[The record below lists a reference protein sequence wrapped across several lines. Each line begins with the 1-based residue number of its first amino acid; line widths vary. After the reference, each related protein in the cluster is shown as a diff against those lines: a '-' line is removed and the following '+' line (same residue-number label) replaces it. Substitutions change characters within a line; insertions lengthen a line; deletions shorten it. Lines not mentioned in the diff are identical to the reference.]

1 MSSEVA
7 SNIWLSEWT
16 NDPVS
21 SNGTQDITLRD
32 LRLGVYGALG
42 GAQGNTQN
50 SVSSNITD
58 GSVFHTMKYISKNTP
73 ISIGNSL

>member
-21 SNGTQDITLRD
+21 SNGTQDIPLRD
-32 LRLGVYGALG
+32 LRLRVYGALG
-42 GAQGNTQN
+42 GAQGNIQ
-50 SVSSNITD
+50 
-58 GSVFHTMKYISKNTP
+58 K
-73 ISIGNSL
+73 SIF